1 MNEIDE
7 RRFITKKCY
16 RVGVASSTIMCRVK
30 WLAVL
35 AMFAVTMSHVSQA
48 RADGDADRDKAKREF
63 ALGQDADRAGH
74 YEAAIGHYERA
85 NDVLPHP
92 FNLYNIA
99 VDYERLGNLRQ
110 AAEWYQRYLEA
121 APSSPDHDRV
131 ARTIA
136 DLVHHDSDLSIRT
149 IPDGAQV
156 TIDSQPA
163 GVTPLQT
170 KLPAGTHKIAVD
182 LEAQHAEKSIEL
194 AYGEPADV
202 AFTLGGQAGT
212 LTVGG
217 APLGAYVAVD
227 NITIGVVPATTQI
240 SAGMHTVRVTASG
253 YAPFESTANIAA
265 NAETHVDA
273 QLIRTLP
280 ILAQPADSPS
290 TVAFIVGGG
299 LGGEFRATGGVL
311 GFGMIGT
318 RILHYDLV
326 FRLGRADQALAYDF
340 MVRWH
345 IFDRPVTP
353 FLAVGYTYAN
363 DGYGYLALV
372 GVRWDVVR
380 SGHTLVS
387 IMADGGLRDAPVSQT
402 ASTTATNQ
410 IVDPIELGVEATF
423 K

>member
-1 MNEIDE
+1 
-7 RRFITKKCY
+7 
-16 RVGVASSTIMCRVK
+16 MCRVK

-35 AMFAVTMSHVSQA
+35 VTFALTMSHVSQA
-48 RADGDADRDKAKREF
+48 RADGDADRDSAKREF
-63 ALGQDADRAGH
+63 ALGQDADRAGR
-74 YEAAIGHYERA
+74 YEAAIGHYQRA

-110 AAEWYQRYLEA
+110 AAEWYQHYLDA
-121 APSSPDHDRV
+121 APTSPDHDRV
-131 ARTIA
+131 TRTIA
-136 DLVHHDSDLSIRT
+136 DLAHRDSPVSIRT
-149 IPDGAQV
+149 FPDGAHV
-156 TIDSQPA
+156 TIDNAPV
-163 GVTPLQT
+163 GITPLST
-170 KLPAGTHKIAVD
+170 KLPGGKHHVAVD
-182 LEAQHAEKSIEL
+182 LDAQHAEKDIEL

-202 AFTLGGQAGT
+202 AFALGGQAGT

-227 NITIGVVPATTQI
+227 NITIGILPATTQI

-253 YAPFESTANIAA
+253 FAPYETTTTVAA

-273 QLIRTLP
+273 QLVRALP
-280 ILAQPADSPS
+280 AVAVQQPAADTSS
-290 TVAFIVGGG
+290 TVAFIAGGGGGGELNGGG
-299 LGGEFRATGGVL
+299 LV

-326 FRLGRADQALAYDF
+326 FRVGRADQTLAYDF

-345 IFDRPVTP
+345 LFDNPITP
-353 FLAVGYTYAN
+353 FLAVGYTYSN
-363 DGYGYLALV
+363 GGYGYVVLA

-380 SGHTLVS
+380 NAHTLVS
-387 IMADGGLRDAPVSQT
+387 IMADAGLRDAPVSAT
-402 ASTTATNQ
+402 ANTTSTTTV
-410 IVDPIELGVEATF
+410 VDPIELGAEVTF